1 MTMVLTTTARRPRYA
16 PFTGLLAG
24 ALVAVSITLE
34 APLSGMS
41 LNPARSFASA
51 VLAQL
56 WTGFW
61 IYLTAPLFGMLL
73 AAEVHQRSS
82 APSVPCA
89 KLHHANDR
97 RCIFRCRYAR
107 NPS

>member
-1 MTMVLTTTARRPRYA
+1 MTNAVKRHWPEYLMEAC
-16 PFTGLLAG
+16 GLSLR
-24 ALVAVSITLE
+24 SS
-34 APLSGMS
+34 LSGMS

-51 VLAQL
+51 MLAQL
-56 WTGFW
+56 WTGLW
-61 IYLTAPLFGMLL
+61 IYLTAPLLGMLL

-82 APSVPCA
+82 APAAPCA

>member
-1 MTMVLTTTARRPRYA
+1 MTNAVKRHWPEYLMEAC
-16 PFTGLLAG
+16 GLSLR
-24 ALVAVSITLE
+24 SSR
-34 APLSGMS
+34 SGMS

-51 VLAQL
+51 MLAQL

-61 IYLTAPLFGMLL
+61 IYLTAPLLGMLL
-73 AAEVHQRSS
+73 AAEV
-82 APSVPCA
+82 
-89 KLHHANDR
+89 HHANDR